1 MNRFTQDKVN
11 KFNEGAT
18 SVIDNLSDAF
28 NEGINMFSANG
39 IVESTV
45 KEYKKYK
52 RRCFFVRFVTLVI
65 CGIIIY
71 LHLWGNR

>member
-52 RRCFFVRFVTLVI
+52 RRCFFCKI
-65 CGIIIY
+65 CDISNMWNNHIFAFMG
-71 LHLWGNR
+71 

>member
-1 MNRFTQDKVN
+1 MNRFTQDKVE
-11 KFNEGAT
+11 KFNEGT
-18 SVIDNLSDAF
+18 RSVIDDLSDAF
-28 NEGINMFSANG
+28 NESISMLSADG
-39 IVESTV
+39 IVENAV

-71 LHLWGNR
+71 LHLWG